1 MNFAVFQNLLRST
14 FALFAVFIY
23 GCIGETLTEKS
34 GHLNLGIPGLLSLGS
49 CGGVIGA
56 SIYMNSLAD
65 PQNPNAFLVI
75 FIPLVFALVFGAL
88 GGLFF
93 SFFCVTLRCNQNVT
107 GICFTSFGVGLTGYL
122 IADKPVAKFNYLS
135 IAGKYF
141 QSMFFTGNLPA
152 AKQYGFFVDVFCT
165 QGFLTYFAII
175 LALILAFV
183 LNKTKVGLHL
193 RAVGENPAAADA
205 VGINVNRYR
214 YVATTI
220 GSAIAA
226 LGGLFFI
233 MENSVGCDPAL
244 SVEAYG
250 WLSVALVIF
259 SMWKPGIAII
269 GSFIF
274 ALFYTL
280 PGIAV
285 GATGAMKEFYK
296 MIPYVMTLVILIITS
311 ILKIKGS
318 KSPQGLGLSYFREDR

>member
-1 MNFAVFQNLLRST
+1 MSLAVFQNLLRST

-56 SIYMNSLAD
+56 CVYLNSLPD
-65 PQNPNAFLVI
+65 PQSPNPFLVV
-75 FIPLVFALVFGAL
+75 FIPIMFALVFGAI

-107 GICFTSFGVGLTGYL
+107 GICFTSFGVGLTGFL
-122 IADKPVAKFNYLS
+122 VADKPVVKFNYLS

-141 QSMFFTGNLPA
+141 QSLFFTGNLPA

-165 QGFLTYFAII
+165 QGILTYLAII
-175 LALILAFV
+175 IALIMAFV

-193 RAVGENPAAADA
+193 RAVGENPGAADA
-205 VGINVNRYR
+205 VGINVNAYR
-214 YVATTI
+214 YVATII

-233 MENSVGCDPAL
+233 MENSVGCDPAI

-259 SMWKPGIAII
+259 SMWKPSIAIA
-269 GSFIF
+269 GSFVF

-280 PGIAV
+280 PGVAV
-285 GATGAMKEFYK
+285 GATGSTKELYK
-296 MIPYVMTLVILIITS
+296 MIPYVMTLIILIITS
-311 ILKIKGS
+311 ILKVKGS
-318 KSPQGLGLSYFREDR
+318 KAPQGLGQSYFREDR